1 MPAIK
6 GNAAVWKAVING
18 DDLERVQTLAEAM
31 PPACRAF
38 VAPDDGGLEAAVQ
51 SQSQSQLPPQ
61 LPSSPRD
68 LIMSFIDSTVDA
80 FVRRSLESTS
90 LLPPRRGRRPA
101 VTPLPQQ
108 FLIALSSGDCALDA
122 PAEALD
128 AFSDEIGGWLSGL
141 KPSAPDVL
149 FRTFFR
155 LDSPPERSDDLDGDY
170 GGAGG
175 GNGDEMERNRERKR
189 AANRDYDI
197 WSVRFFLQATD
208 DPSLLIPAET
218 VWKTRSKTLTFLQR
232 KFKNP
237 QEQLLAD
244 LGRASRVFPEIEA
257 SLEDAHPVGFGMS
270 TSQAYAFL
278 RESAPLLEQNGFGV
292 LLPPWWEKP
301 SARIGV
307 KLKIKSQAQDGGI
320 GSGHFSVKSIMSYDW
335 EVAIGDKTLS
345 EDEFAHLAGLK
356 LPLVQ
361 VRGEWVE
368 LRPEDID
375 SAINFFEKKEKA
387 REITL
392 GEAMRLGLSLGGEAG
407 GSDADPQESGRGL
420 PIVGIEAEGWL
431 KEMLSRFSGA
441 GAEGD
446 GDGGS
451 KITLITPPKAFNGTL
466 RPYQVKG
473 VSWLAYLSGFG
484 FGACLAD
491 DMGLGKC
498 TSADSLILVN
508 GTLQRADKIWGRY
521 AGDAMFDGE
530 GFWAVPTEPLCTN
543 SLNTETGKIVQSHIQ
558 KLYRQHV
565 HTRLH
570 KVHLEDGSNVTIT
583 YRHRLLTN
591 KGWTNDLHEGDYVCV
606 PSKILWDGRPE
617 DQDLVKFLAWQIAE
631 GYEPTNQA
639 MLSITQKDTERLDD
653 LRQII
658 HRVCKKYKIKINSP
672 AIRTYAGKTPAL
684 VINSRE
690 YERFLLDKGYFW
702 GRRSRGKTIPPF
714 IMQSDLNSVRVFL
727 RNYFD
732 AEGSSV
738 ESMRS
743 IEISTASSMLIQQLS
758 YLLRRFG
765 IWMRISAKKKRATNG
780 SGIYRTYYI
789 GTIGG
794 NSARRFYQ
802 EIGFSI
808 PGKQQRLRKICETAN
823 NTNVEGIPASDLVAS
838 VVEATKLPIRHFGM
852 HNTVYIDGSQQ
863 FSRASLEKVIH
874 AMDDVISGESEKRY
888 RELARSKW
896 TSQTL
901 KAYMRLDKKL
911 VSATKTQL
919 QHLLDNEVYYC
930 RIKEIE
936 EVQYDGWVYD
946 FEVEEHHNFIAN
958 NILCHN
964 TIELIAFLLHVRE
977 EMGGEGKI
985 PDPTLLIC
993 PMSVVGNW
1001 QREVAHFAPHL
1012 RVMIHHGTDRLAGSD
1027 FVDEAERNDLVI
1039 STYSLAHRDSETL
1052 SRVNWEHIV
1061 LDEAQN
1067 IKNPGAKQTQAIKR
1081 LKAGQMIAL
1090 TGTPVENRL
1099 SELWS
1104 IMEFLNSGYLGSA
1117 RSFRTNFAIPIEK
1130 YRDKGRAEVLRRII
1144 QPFVLRRMKT
1154 DPTVIQDL
1162 PEKMEL
1168 NVYHNLTNEQ
1178 ASLYE
1183 AVVDEMLDK
1192 INNSEGIERKGLVL
1206 STLTRLKQ
1214 ICNHPALF
1222 LQDGSALP
1230 GRSGKLT
1237 RIEEMIDEV
1246 LAEGD
1251 KALIFTQFAGMGAML
1266 RHHLQERF
1274 DCEVLFLHGGTPRKQ
1289 RDEMVRRFQED
1300 RDCPQL
1306 FVLSLKAGGFGLNLT
1321 AANHVFHFDRWWNP
1335 AVENQATDRAFRIG
1349 QKRNVFVHKF
1359 VCIGTLEERIDQ
1371 MLEEKKEL
1379 ADAIV
1384 GAGEAWLTELSTSE
1398 LKDIFTLSRDA
1409 ACGGAG
1415 AEIGTGI
1422 ETGTRMEAGTETRA
1436 GGDQ

>member
-1 MPAIK
+1 MQVLHAIWNAERLHLWAESSALPLTTPPRRGRPPKKAKPKAHPFSLPGDVLRDIINGIFRETPPTIVTGTFLLPSTKKGPLPSPWLIREEDHESVKPESLSAWNIETLAFAPHHAFDLLLGLPAHPPHGIAFGGTLGFLIEAAIFSLELIAREQFMPAIR
-6 GNAAVWKAVING
+6 GNAAVWKAVISG
-18 DDLERVQTLAEAM
+18 EDLERVQTLTEAM

-38 VAPDDGGLEAAVQ
+38 APQDDDGSEAAAQ
-51 SQSQSQLPPQ
+51 SQSQSPPQ
-61 LPSSPRD
+61 SQSSSPSPRD

-108 FLIALSSGDCALDA
+108 FLTALSTTDSALDA
-122 PAEALD
+122 PAKALD
-128 AFSDEIGGWLSGL
+128 AFSGEIGGWLSGL

-149 FRTFFR
+149 FRTCFR
-155 LDSPPERSDDLDGDY
+155 LDSPPERSGDPDGDEE
-170 GGAGG
+170 GAGDG
-175 GNGDEMERNRERKR
+175 GGEGDGRARDWERKR

-232 KFKNP
+232 KFENP

-244 LGRASRVFPEIEA
+244 LGRASRVFPEIET
-257 SLEDAHPVGFGMS
+257 SLEDARPVGFGMS
-270 TSQAYAFL
+270 TSQAYSFL

-301 SARIGV
+301 GARIGV
-307 KLKIKSQAQDGGI
+307 KLKIKSPTPSQEGGI

-368 LRPEDID
+368 LRPDDID
-375 SAINFFEKKEKA
+375 AAINFFEKKGRA

-392 GEAMRLGLSLGGEAG
+392 GEAMRLGLSIEGEGGGTGAEY
-407 GSDADPQESGRGL
+407 PESGMGL
-420 PIVGIEAEGWL
+420 PIVGIEAEGFL
-431 KEMLSRFSGA
+431 EEMLSSFSGA
-441 GAEGD
+441 GAEGEGD
-446 GDGGS
+446 GDGA
-451 KITLITPPKAFNGTL
+451 KITPITPPKAFNGTL

-473 VSWLAYLSGFG
+473 VSWLAYLSRFG

-491 DMGLGKC
+491 DMGLGK
-498 TSADSLILVN
+498 
-508 GTLQRADKIWGRY
+508 
-521 AGDAMFDGE
+521 
-530 GFWAVPTEPLCTN
+530 
-543 SLNTETGKIVQSHIQ
+543 
-558 KLYRQHV
+558 
-565 HTRLH
+565 
-570 KVHLEDGSNVTIT
+570 
-583 YRHRLLTN
+583 
-591 KGWTNDLHEGDYVCV
+591 
-606 PSKILWDGRPE
+606 
-617 DQDLVKFLAWQIAE
+617 
-631 GYEPTNQA
+631 
-639 MLSITQKDTERLDD
+639 
-653 LRQII
+653 
-658 HRVCKKYKIKINSP
+658 
-672 AIRTYAGKTPAL
+672 
-684 VINSRE
+684 
-690 YERFLLDKGYFW
+690 
-702 GRRSRGKTIPPF
+702 
-714 IMQSDLNSVRVFL
+714 
-727 RNYFD
+727 
-732 AEGSSV
+732 
-738 ESMRS
+738 
-743 IEISTASSMLIQQLS
+743 
-758 YLLRRFG
+758 
-765 IWMRISAKKKRATNG
+765 
-780 SGIYRTYYI
+780 
-789 GTIGG
+789 
-794 NSARRFYQ
+794 
-802 EIGFSI
+802 
-808 PGKQQRLRKICETAN
+808 
-823 NTNVEGIPASDLVAS
+823 
-838 VVEATKLPIRHFGM
+838 
-852 HNTVYIDGSQQ
+852 
-863 FSRASLEKVIH
+863 
-874 AMDDVISGESEKRY
+874 
-888 RELARSKW
+888 
-896 TSQTL
+896 
-901 KAYMRLDKKL
+901 
-911 VSATKTQL
+911 
-919 QHLLDNEVYYC
+919 
-930 RIKEIE
+930 
-936 EVQYDGWVYD
+936 
-946 FEVEEHHNFIAN
+946 
-958 NILCHN
+958 

-977 EMGGEGKI
+977 NAAGQEGA
-985 PDPTLLIC
+985 PDLDSDSDPTLLIC

-1001 QREVAHFAPHL
+1001 QREVERFAPHL

-1027 FVDEAERNDLVI
+1027 FADEAERNDLVI
-1039 STYSLAHRDSETL
+1039 STYSLAHRDCEIL
-1052 SRVNWEHIV
+1052 SRVFWQHIV

-1099 SELWS
+1099 SDLWS

-1154 DPTVIQDL
+1154 DPTIIHDL
-1162 PEKMEL
+1162 PEKMEIK
-1168 NVYHNLTNEQ
+1168 VYHNLTNEQ

-1183 AVVDEMLDK
+1183 AVVAEMLDK
-1192 INNSEGIERKGLVL
+1192 IDNSEGIERKGLVL
-1206 STLTRLKQ
+1206 ATLTRLKQ

-1222 LQDGSALP
+1222 LQDGSALS

-1289 RDEMVRRFQED
+1289 RDEMIRRFQED
-1300 RDCPQL
+1300 GDCPRL

-1349 QKRNVFVHKF
+1349 QERNVFVHKF
-1359 VCIGTLEERIDQ
+1359 VCIGTLEERIDR

-1415 AEIGTGI
+1415 TGTGPG
-1422 ETGTRMEAGTETRA
+1422 TGTRTRTGTGTMA
-1436 GGDQ
+1436 GGD

>member
-1 MPAIK
+1 MQVLHAIWDGGRLHLWAESSVLPLTVQPRRGRPPKKAKPKTHPFSLSGNVLRELITSIFRDAPSTTVTGTFLLPSTKKGPLPSPWLIRDEDCISVKPESFSAWNIETLAFAPHHALDLLLGLPARAPHGIAFGGTLGFLIEAAIFSLELIAREQFMPEIK
-6 GNAAVWKAVING
+6 GNTAVWKAVISG
-18 DDLERVQTLAEAM
+18 DDVERVQTLAEAM

-38 VAPDDGGLEAAVQ
+38 APQDDNGSEAAAQ
-51 SQSQSQLPPQ
+51 SQSQSQ
-61 LPSSPRD
+61 PSAPSPRD

-108 FLIALSSGDCALDA
+108 FLIALSSGDGVLDA
-122 PAEALD
+122 PAKSLD

-149 FRTFFR
+149 FRTCFR
-155 LDSPPERSDDLDGDY
+155 LDSPPERSDDLDGDEE
-170 GGAGG
+170 GT
-175 GNGDEMERNRERKR
+175 GNGSGEEGMRKR
-189 AANRDYDI
+189 HVNRDYDV

-218 VWKTRSKTLTFLQR
+218 VWNTRSKTPTFLQR
-232 KFKNP
+232 KFENP

-244 LGRASRVFPEIEA
+244 LGRASRVFPAIEA
-257 SLEDAHPVGFGMS
+257 SLEDARPVGFGMS

-307 KLKIKSQAQDGGI
+307 KLKVKSQAQEGGI
-320 GSGHFSVKSIMSYDW
+320 GSGHFNVKSIMSYDW
-335 EVAIGDKTLS
+335 EVAIGDNTLS
-345 EDEFAHLAGLK
+345 EEEFAHLAGLK

-375 SAINFFEKKEKA
+375 SAINFFEKKERA

-392 GEAMRLGLSLGGEAG
+392 GEAMRLGLSLGDEGDETG
-407 GSDADPQESGRGL
+407 ADPQESGRGL

-431 KEMLSRFSGA
+431 EEMLSRFSGA
-441 GAEGD
+441 GDGGD
-446 GDGGS
+446 GNGA
-451 KITLITPPKAFNGTL
+451 KITQITPPKGFNGTL

-473 VSWLAYLSGFG
+473 ISWLAYLSGFG

-491 DMGLGKC
+491 DMGLGK
-498 TSADSLILVN
+498 
-508 GTLQRADKIWGRY
+508 
-521 AGDAMFDGE
+521 
-530 GFWAVPTEPLCTN
+530 
-543 SLNTETGKIVQSHIQ
+543 
-558 KLYRQHV
+558 
-565 HTRLH
+565 
-570 KVHLEDGSNVTIT
+570 
-583 YRHRLLTN
+583 
-591 KGWTNDLHEGDYVCV
+591 
-606 PSKILWDGRPE
+606 
-617 DQDLVKFLAWQIAE
+617 
-631 GYEPTNQA
+631 
-639 MLSITQKDTERLDD
+639 
-653 LRQII
+653 
-658 HRVCKKYKIKINSP
+658 
-672 AIRTYAGKTPAL
+672 
-684 VINSRE
+684 
-690 YERFLLDKGYFW
+690 
-702 GRRSRGKTIPPF
+702 
-714 IMQSDLNSVRVFL
+714 
-727 RNYFD
+727 
-732 AEGSSV
+732 
-738 ESMRS
+738 
-743 IEISTASSMLIQQLS
+743 
-758 YLLRRFG
+758 
-765 IWMRISAKKKRATNG
+765 
-780 SGIYRTYYI
+780 
-789 GTIGG
+789 
-794 NSARRFYQ
+794 
-802 EIGFSI
+802 
-808 PGKQQRLRKICETAN
+808 
-823 NTNVEGIPASDLVAS
+823 
-838 VVEATKLPIRHFGM
+838 
-852 HNTVYIDGSQQ
+852 TV
-863 FSRASLEKVIH
+863 
-874 AMDDVISGESEKRY
+874 
-888 RELARSKW
+888 
-896 TSQTL
+896 
-901 KAYMRLDKKL
+901 
-911 VSATKTQL
+911 
-919 QHLLDNEVYYC
+919 
-930 RIKEIE
+930 
-936 EVQYDGWVYD
+936 
-946 FEVEEHHNFIAN
+946 
-958 NILCHN
+958 
-964 TIELIAFLLHVRE
+964 ELIAFLLHVRE
-977 EMGGEGKI
+977 KEAGQEKVLDLDLNI
-985 PDPTLLIC
+985 DPTLLIC

-1001 QREVAHFAPHL
+1001 QREVERFAPHL

-1027 FVDEAERNDLVI
+1027 FADEVERNDLVI
-1039 STYSLAHRDSETL
+1039 STYSLAHRDEEVL
-1052 SRVNWEHIV
+1052 SQVNWQHIV

-1154 DPTVIQDL
+1154 DPTIIQDL

-1168 NVYHNLTNEQ
+1168 KVYHNLTNEQ

-1192 INNSEGIERKGLVL
+1192 IDNSEGIERKGLVL

-1237 RIEEMIDEV
+1237 RTEEMIDEV

-1274 DCEVLFLHGGTPRKQ
+1274 DCEVLFLHGGTSRKQ

-1300 RDCPQL
+1300 GGAPQL

-1349 QKRNVFVHKF
+1349 QERNVFVHKF

-1371 MLEEKKEL
+1371 MLEDKKEL

-1409 ACGGAG
+1409 ACGGTGDGAG
-1415 AEIGTGI
+1415 S
-1422 ETGTRMEAGTETRA
+1422 
-1436 GGDQ
+1436 DL